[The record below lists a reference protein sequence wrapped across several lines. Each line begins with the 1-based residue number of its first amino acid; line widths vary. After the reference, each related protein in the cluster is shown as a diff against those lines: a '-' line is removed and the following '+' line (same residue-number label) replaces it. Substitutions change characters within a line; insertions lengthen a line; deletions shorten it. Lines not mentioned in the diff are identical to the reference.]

1 MDVDS
6 SSMVSETNHNSGV
19 QNHNTASS
27 LVDLRLVVTGETMA
41 EFPVG

>member
-6 SSMVSETNHNSGV
+6 SSMVSETDHDSGV

-27 LVDLRLVVTGETMA
+27 PVDLRWVVAGETRA

>member
-6 SSMVSETNHNSGV
+6 SSMVLETDHDLGV

-27 LVDLRLVVTGETMA
+27 PVDLRWVIAGKTRA

>member
-6 SSMVSETNHNSGV
+6 SSMVSETNHDSGV

-27 LVDLRLVVTGETMA
+27 PVDLCWVVTGETMA
-41 EFPVG
+41 EFLVG